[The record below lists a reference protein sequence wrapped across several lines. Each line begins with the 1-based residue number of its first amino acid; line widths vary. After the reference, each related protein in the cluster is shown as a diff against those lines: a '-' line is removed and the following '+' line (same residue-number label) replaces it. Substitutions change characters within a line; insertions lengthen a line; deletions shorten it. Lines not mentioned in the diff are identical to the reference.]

1 VAKELVK
8 VSRSASLLEAHRH
21 RNSHL
26 IAGDSIHGT
35 TDKWRLEED
44 VSSNATFCGDLLGRE
59 IDFAR
64 KDEEVVVRE
73 AAMKGRIHEVAD
85 RQAIRGGVFFELIEG
100 RGWVERHAERMR
112 KIPLRKCAGIMNG
125 AAVTGG
131 YRPIFGNGNGVYY
144 FGIHIRTL
152 VTAPQLPLA

>member
-1 VAKELVK
+1 M
-8 VSRSASLLEAHRH
+8 SRSTSLLEAHRH

-26 IAGDSIHGT
+26 ISCDGIHGA

-44 VSSNATFCGDLLGRE
+44 VSGNATFCDDLVGRE
-59 IDFAR
+59 IDFTR

-112 KIPLRKCAGIMNG
+112 KIPFRK
-125 AAVTGG
+125 
-131 YRPIFGNGNGVYY
+131 
-144 FGIHIRTL
+144 
-152 VTAPQLPLA
+152 